1 MGSTFSSYG
10 IAVSGMYASQRGLYV
25 TGHNISNVN
34 TPGFSR
40 QQAIIAESTPMN
52 TSKGQIGLGA
62 DIQEI
67 RQIRDQ
73 FLDVMYR
80 NESESLGYWEAKS
93 KTISDIESILGEPS
107 GTGLQKSM
115 DEFFQSWQEVSKDPS
130 SLTVR
135 AMVRQRGIS
144 LVDTIN
150 HIGNQLDKLQEDINT
165 EIRLKIDDI
174 NQMAEQIA
182 TLNVQIMKSEVA
194 GDAANDFRDE
204 RNLLLD
210 ELSKIVNIDV
220 LERNNGMVYASIGG
234 IYLVNGEEASAMKAD
249 YNKPNSL
256 FLTAKWEEADTFVQL
271 SSGSLQGLIESRG
284 DVAGYKGSEENGSP
298 SETTNVDIDAS
309 TSAYNFDPSGS
320 KDIIPELRK
329 GLNMMVSLLTRKI
342 NEIHRDGIGIDGTT
356 GTDFFTRLDDT
367 VPFEMGNIQVNPELD
382 DLDKLAVSATG
393 AQGDNTIAERIVAF
407 RHEDFFTAKGL
418 TVGVDDFYSSI
429 MSWVGTTG
437 QEAHRIAENQSK
449 LAEQIQSNK
458 ESISGVSMDEEMSN
472 MMKYQHA
479 YNASAKVINVIDS
492 MIDTIVS
499 RMGVVGR

>member
-1 MGSTFSSYG
+1 MGSTFSSYD
-10 IAVSGMYASQRGLYV
+10 IAVSGMYTSQRGLYV

-52 TSKGQIGLGA
+52 TTKGQVGLGA

-93 KTISDIESILGEPS
+93 KTIADIESILGEPS
-107 GTGLQKSM
+107 SDGIQKSM

-174 NQMAEQIA
+174 NQIAEQIS

-194 GDAANDFRDE
+194 DDSANDYRDE

-210 ELSKIVNIDV
+210 ELSKIVNIDT
-220 LERNNGMVYASIGG
+220 LERNNGMVYVSIGG
-234 IYLVNGEEASAMKAD
+234 IYLVNGEESSAMKAD
-249 YNKPNSL
+249 YNQPNSL
-256 FLTAKWEEADTFVQL
+256 FLTAKWEQTNTFVQL
-271 SSGSLQGLIESRG
+271 TSGSLQGLIEARG

-298 SETTNVDIDAS
+298 DETADVNIDS
-309 TSAYNFDPSGS
+309 GNYNFEPSGS
-320 KDIIPELRK
+320 KNIISELRK

-367 VPFEMGNIQVNPELD
+367 VPFEMGNIEVNPELD
-382 DLDKLAVSATG
+382 DLDKLAVSSTG
-393 AQGDNTIAERIVAF
+393 EQGDNTIAERIVAF
-407 RHEDFFTAKGL
+407 RHEDFFTTKGL

-429 MSWVGTTG
+429 ISWVGTTG
-437 QEAHRIAENQSK
+437 QEAQRIAENKNK
-449 LAEQIQSNK
+449 LAEQIQNNK

-499 RMGVVGR
+499 RMGLVGR